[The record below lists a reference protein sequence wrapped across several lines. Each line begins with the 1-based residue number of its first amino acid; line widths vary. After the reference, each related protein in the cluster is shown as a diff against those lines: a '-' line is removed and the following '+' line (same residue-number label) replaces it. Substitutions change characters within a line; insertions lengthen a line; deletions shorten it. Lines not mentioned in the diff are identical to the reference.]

1 MKKLRGRY
9 RPFPK
14 HFKGK
19 GTYHPSFQTRK
30 WWSEAKFNTP
40 PKCKS
45 FIELRNAVVSTGLA
59 FKPWSVRSFF
69 SFRSILKTVVK
80 LDEQSCQLLSANS
93 EVNFLHF
100 QSFAQV
106 LFSVSVGTTV
116 IPGRNWKQWLLSKKF
131 GGGGK
136 QDIFG
141 NNVFH
146 KQNKRYYMTMQRY
159 KISFQVFS
167 LILTQ
172 GEKFLYLQG
181 GL

>member
-1 MKKLRGRY
+1 MLKY
-9 RPFPK
+9 CFQFPLE
-14 HFKGK
+14 
-19 GTYHPSFQTRK
+19 P
-30 WWSEAKFNTP
+30 
-40 PKCKS
+40 
-45 FIELRNAVVSTGLA
+45 
-59 FKPWSVRSFF
+59 
-69 SFRSILKTVVK
+69 
-80 LDEQSCQLLSANS
+80 LLYLGETENS
-93 EVNFLHF
+93 GYWV
-100 QSFAQV
+100 
-106 LFSVSVGTTV
+106 
-116 IPGRNWKQWLLSKKF
+116 KKF

-146 KQNKRYYMTMQRY
+146 KQNKRYYMTVQRY

>member
-1 MKKLRGRY
+1 MKKLKGRY

-19 GTYHPSFQTRK
+19 RTYHPSFQTRE

-40 PKCKS
+40 SKCKS
-45 FIELRNAVVSTGLA
+45 LIELRNAVVSTGLT
-59 FKPWSVRSFF
+59 FKPCSVRSFF

-106 LFSVSVGTTV
+106 LFQF
-116 IPGRNWKQWLLSKKF
+116 PLAQLLYLGETGNSGYWMKKY

-141 NNVFH
+141 NNVF
-146 KQNKRYYMTMQRY
+146 
-159 KISFQVFS
+159 S
-167 LILTQ
+167 
-172 GEKFLYLQG
+172 
-181 GL
+181 